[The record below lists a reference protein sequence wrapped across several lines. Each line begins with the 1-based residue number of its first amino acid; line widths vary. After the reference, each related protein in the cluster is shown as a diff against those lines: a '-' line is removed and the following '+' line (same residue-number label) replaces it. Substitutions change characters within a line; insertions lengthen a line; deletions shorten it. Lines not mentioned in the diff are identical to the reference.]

1 MTTIATR
8 NGVMVSDGQVSF
20 GDRIDQ
26 TNLKKVRKIN
36 GCLVGGAG
44 RLSSVL
50 QFFNWF
56 EEWSNAQVVQGESP
70 HVQVF
75 IPENID
81 DEDFTG
87 IVVFTDG
94 VIFMYEGGKRCY
106 EIVGAEYYA
115 IGSGADF
122 ALSAMDA
129 GASAEDAVKVA
140 IKRDVF
146 SGGELFIE
154 HLDEEPE
161 ELTKQKAE
169 GMSKEELVRYIF
181 GEETVNEDIKSEIL
195 DEVDEDDEII
205 AETATLALFKDGFLQ
220 VFSGD
225 GETLKG
231 ECLNIKVEGG
241 ANQCLEILS
250 KKDIL
255 NNLQAFGIFAKEKSL
270 KSELKTKL
278 YSKLVSIYEEN
289 LNATKLPDLLS
300 ETDNS

>member
-8 NGVMVSDGQVSF
+8 NGVMVSDGQVSW

-50 QFFNWF
+50 QFFKWF

-75 IPENID
+75 IPEDLD

-87 IVVFTDG
+87 LVVFTDG

-115 IGSGADF
+115 VGSGSDF

-129 GASAEDAVKVA
+129 GASAEEAVKVA

-146 SGGELFIE
+146 SGGELFVE
-154 HLDEEPE
+154 HLDAEPE
-161 ELTKQKAE
+161 ELTKEKAE
-169 GMSKEELVRYIF
+169 GMSKEELVKYIF
-181 GEETVNEDIKSEIL
+181 GEDTVNEVVTGELLEIKDHESSSDEITLL
-195 DEVDEDDEII
+195 DEVIS
-205 AETATLALFKDGFLQ
+205 LYKDGFIQIFDNNGENLRAE
-220 VFSGD
+220 GD
-225 GETLKG
+225 ISFKG
-231 ECLNIKVEGG
+231 SSLNCLNILDK
-241 ANQCLEILS
+241 
-250 KKDIL
+250 
-255 NNLQAFGIFAKEKSL
+255 KSL
-270 KSELKTKL
+270 LRLLKIFNIPEKERTKKGLLVIKL
-278 YSKLVSIYEEN
+278 YDQLLELYKEEG
-289 LNATKLPDLLS
+289 KHVLPEGS
-300 ETDNS
+300 NS

>member
-8 NGVMVSDGQVSF
+8 NGVMVSDGQVSW

-50 QFFNWF
+50 QFFKWF
-56 EEWSNAQVVQGESP
+56 EEWSDAQVVQGESP

-146 SGGELFIE
+146 TGGELFIE

-161 ELTKQKAE
+161 ELTKEKAE
-169 GMSKEELVRYIF
+169 EMTKEELVKYIF
-181 GEETVNEDIKSEIL
+181 GDEPVNEDIKSEIL
-195 DEVDEDDEII
+195 SDGDDDQII

-220 VFSGD
+220 VFSSD

-231 ECLNIKVEGG
+231 ECLNIKIQGD
-241 ANQCLEILS
+241 AKRCLEILS

-255 NNLQAFGIFAKEKSL
+255 NNLQAFGVIAKEKSL
-270 KSELKTKL
+270 KSDLKIKL
-278 YSKLVSIYEEN
+278 HSKLVEIQEKYSDDS
-289 LNATKLPDLLS
+289 KLPTVLS

>member
-8 NGVMVSDGQVSF
+8 NGVMVSDGQVSW

-50 QFFNWF
+50 QFFKWF
-56 EEWSNAQVVQGESP
+56 EEWSDAQVVQGESP

-146 SGGELFIE
+146 TGGELFIE

-161 ELTKQKAE
+161 ELTKEKAE
-169 GMSKEELVRYIF
+169 EMTKEELVKYIF
-181 GEETVNEDIKSEIL
+181 GEEPVNEDVKSEIL
-195 DEVDEDDEII
+195 DKEDDDDQII

-220 VFSGD
+220 VFSSD

-231 ECLNIKVEGG
+231 ECLNIKIQGD
-241 ANQCLEILS
+241 AKRCLEILS

-255 NNLQAFGIFAKEKSL
+255 DNLQAFGVIAKEKSL
-270 KSELKTKL
+270 KSDLKIKL
-278 YSKLVSIYEEN
+278 HSKLVEIQEKHSD
-289 LNATKLPDLLS
+289 ASKLPTVLS

>member
-8 NGVMVSDGQVSF
+8 NGVMVSDGQVSW

-50 QFFNWF
+50 QFFKWF
-56 EEWSNAQVVQGESP
+56 EEWSDAQVVQGESP

-122 ALSAMDA
+122 ALAAMDS

-140 IKRDVF
+140 IKRDAF
-146 SGGELFIE
+146 TGGEIFVE

-161 ELTKQKAE
+161 ELTKEKAE
-169 GMSKEELVRYIF
+169 GMTKDELVKYIF
-181 GEETVNEDIKSEIL
+181 GDEPVNEEVKSEIL
-195 DEVDEDDEII
+195 DEKVDDDQII

-220 VFSGD
+220 VFSSD

-231 ECLNIKVEGG
+231 ECLNIKIQGD
-241 ANQCLEILS
+241 AKRCLEILS

-255 NNLQAFGIFAKEKSL
+255 NNLKAFGIIAKEKSL
-270 KSELKTKL
+270 KSDLKIKL
-278 YSKLVSIYEEN
+278 LSKLVEIQEKHA
-289 LNATKLPDLLS
+289 NASKLPTVLS